1 MKQSWEIL
9 RCKINKKKPSD
20 NLVEN
25 FSIIISSFQLKC
37 IKHVFQSIVVLG
49 KQ

>member
-9 RCKINKKKPSD
+9 RRKINKKKPSD

-25 FSIIISSFQLKC
+25 LSIISSFQLKC
-37 IKHVFQSIVVLG
+37 IEHVFQSLVVLG

>member
-25 FSIIISSFQLKC
+25 LSIISSFHLKC
-37 IKHVFQSIVVLG
+37 IEHVFQSLVVLG